1 MSEYII
7 GVGNMHWSEDSINW
21 KEKLRILKL
30 ASIKIQTPNAYEASG
45 GSNMKIKLWSDS
57 NANGLTSCIIDWIT
71 LNGGSATRI
80 NCTGLVRK
88 INGVTKYVHGST
100 RRGTADIHA
109 CIKGRHCSIE
119 VKIGADIMTE
129 YQYKEQARIRAAGGL
144 YFVAKD
150 MVSFVDWYSKCFNYE
165 Q

>member
-1 MSEYII
+1 MSKHII
-7 GVGNMHWSEDSINW
+7 GVGNMPCSKDTINW
-21 KEKLRILKL
+21 KERLRILKL
-30 ASIKIQTPNAYEASG
+30 ASIKIKTPNAYDASG
-45 GSNMKIKLWSDS
+45 GSNMKLKLWSDS

-88 INGVTKYVHGST
+88 INGVTKYVPSST

-119 VKIGADIMTE
+119 VKIGADSMSE
-129 YQYKEQARIRAAGGL
+129 YQYNEQARITAAGGL
-144 YFVAKD
+144 YYVAKD
-150 MVSFVDWYSKCFNYE
+150 MASFVEWYSNSFHL
-165 Q
+165 